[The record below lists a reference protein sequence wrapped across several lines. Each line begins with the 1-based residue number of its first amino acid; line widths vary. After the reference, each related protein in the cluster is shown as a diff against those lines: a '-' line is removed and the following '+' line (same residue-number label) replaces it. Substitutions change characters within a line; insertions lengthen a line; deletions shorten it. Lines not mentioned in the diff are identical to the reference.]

1 LRDRRSPC
9 AEVRAGA
16 QFARILPPKST
27 AIEEMKRYDFPWATG
42 LQHQCLGAS
51 CQCSAGQPR
60 RHGKVLTLP
69 MAAVPP
75 VGVDFYSVFGASL
88 AVRSASSNVG
98 KSSEVLRD
106 GRVSPTSPV
115 RSRFRG

>member
-1 LRDRRSPC
+1 MTFLGRPAFNINNAS
-9 AEVRAGA
+9 V
-16 QFARILPPKST
+16 LP
-27 AIEEMKRYDFPWATG
+27 
-42 LQHQCLGAS
+42 

-60 RHGKVLTLP
+60 THGKVLTLP